1 MICYWF
7 DQEFWIFLN
16 VEEPS
21 DFVTFELFFFMNTF
35 ADTFWNL
42 FVIRMQQYHNNK

>member
-21 DFVTFELFFFMNTF
+21 DFVTFFFFMNTF